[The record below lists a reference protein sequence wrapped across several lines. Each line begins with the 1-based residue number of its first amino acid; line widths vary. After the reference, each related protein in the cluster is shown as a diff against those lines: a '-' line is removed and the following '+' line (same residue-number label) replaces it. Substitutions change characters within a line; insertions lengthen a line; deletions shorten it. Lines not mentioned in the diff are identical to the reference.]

1 MTLLKNFSYTIITI
15 TYLLSILNLI
25 FETLIVS
32 IYIFKSIKA
41 QRLRLLKELFILVIS
56 FTLFIF
62 IVYSKERYNFDWYT
76 ESYNF
81 NWQQGYVYLIIVLI
95 LLIRNVYTLTAL
107 YNKPYILSLSTIFDA
122 LPNAILIFNKKGK
135 ILLINKSMTTLMT
148 TLSIN
153 AKELINFK
161 IENAVLL
168 MSYDNV
174 HIYRLKNNEVW
185 KFIIEK
191 IPQLSGTSQ
200 LTATD
205 ISDNWELIEKLKFDN
220 ELLAEKSNQIKNTL
234 ENIKQISR
242 VEEELETKIRIH
254 DNLGQKIT
262 FLLHNLRQGRS
273 IDYESLTSIS
283 SILESTIRGKQELDV
298 ESEYRLLKN
307 ALMNMDIALNM
318 HGNFPKNE
326 KLAKI
331 YMDIINEAT
340 SNAIR
345 HGFSKQIDI
354 EFTEENN
361 ISRLKII
368 NTGFSNKEF
377 SEGSGIKSMR
387 KKIMKLNGEFNITIS
402 PFCINIKVPI
412 N

>member
-81 NWQQGYVYLIIVLI
+81 NWQQSYVYLIIVLI
-95 LLIRNVYTLTAL
+95 LLIRNVYTLTTL

-174 HIYRLKNNEVW
+174 HIYRLKNNEV
-185 KFIIEK
+185 
-191 IPQLSGTSQ
+191 
-200 LTATD
+200 
-205 ISDNWELIEKLKFDN
+205 
-220 ELLAEKSNQIKNTL
+220 
-234 ENIKQISR
+234 
-242 VEEELETKIRIH
+242 
-254 DNLGQKIT
+254 
-262 FLLHNLRQGRS
+262 
-273 IDYESLTSIS
+273 
-283 SILESTIRGKQELDV
+283 
-298 ESEYRLLKN
+298 
-307 ALMNMDIALNM
+307 
-318 HGNFPKNE
+318 
-326 KLAKI
+326 
-331 YMDIINEAT
+331 
-340 SNAIR
+340 
-345 HGFSKQIDI
+345 
-354 EFTEENN
+354 
-361 ISRLKII
+361 
-368 NTGFSNKEF
+368 
-377 SEGSGIKSMR
+377 
-387 KKIMKLNGEFNITIS
+387 
-402 PFCINIKVPI
+402 
-412 N
+412 